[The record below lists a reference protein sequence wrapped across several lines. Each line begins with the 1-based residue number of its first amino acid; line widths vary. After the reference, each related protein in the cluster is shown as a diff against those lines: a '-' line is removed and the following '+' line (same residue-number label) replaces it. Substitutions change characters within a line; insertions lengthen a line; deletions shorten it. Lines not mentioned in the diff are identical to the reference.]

1 MFPKAENS
9 SVSLK
14 EIDLANTQSALPGD
28 VADFL
33 AEADERV
40 GHFRSKNFCGFRGFV
55 PSDFVALYHALREI
69 TTSNLMTGSDFC
81 EWGSGLGVVASLAA
95 MLGLDAVGIEIDR
108 DLVDGANE
116 LANDFDIPVEFV
128 NGSFIPQGADSL
140 IDSAYAE
147 CDGALSLDAHADAAY
162 DELGLEV
169 RDFDLI
175 FAYPWPNDE
184 ELTASLF
191 ERFAA
196 PGALLLTYDEANSV
210 RLRRKR

>member
-1 MFPKAENS
+1 
-9 SVSLK
+9 VSLK
-14 EIDLANTQSALPGD
+14 EIDLAKNWSALPED
-28 VADFL
+28 VAEFL
-33 AEADERV
+33 AEADDRV
-40 GHFRSKNFCGFRGFV
+40 GHFRNKNFCGFRGFV

-69 TTSNLMTGSDFC
+69 TNANLTTGSDFC

-95 MLGLDAVGIEIDR
+95 MLDLDAVGIEIDR
-108 DLVDGANE
+108 DLFDAANE

-128 NGSFIPQGADSL
+128 NGSFIPQGADSI
-140 IDSAYAE
+140 IDGAYAQCE
-147 CDGALSLDAHADAAY
+147 GALSLDAHADNAY

-196 PGALLLTYDEANSV
+196 VGALLLTYNETDAV

>member
-1 MFPKAENS
+1 M
-9 SVSLK
+9 SLK
-14 EIDLANTQSALPGD
+14 EIDLAKNWSALPED
-28 VADFL
+28 VAEFL
-33 AEADERV
+33 AEADARV
-40 GHFRSKNFCGFRGFV
+40 GQFRNKNFCGFRGFV

-69 TTSNLMTGSDFC
+69 TNANLTTGSDFC

-95 MLGLDAVGIEIDR
+95 MLDLDAVGIEIDR
-108 DLVDGANE
+108 DLFDAANE

-128 NGSFIPQGADSL
+128 NGSFIPQGADSI
-140 IDSAYAE
+140 IDGAYAE
-147 CDGALSLDAHADAAY
+147 CDGALSLDAHADDAY

-175 FAYPWPNDE
+175 FAFPWPNDE

-191 ERFAA
+191 EQFAA
-196 PGALLLTYDEANSV
+196 VGALLLTYNETDAV